1 MTDNRKG
8 EYRMKELFSC
18 ENGHMTIQMPKE
30 IDHHCAKEL
39 RQDID
44 RMIEVSHVRNVTF
57 DFSQTEFMDS
67 SGIGVLIGRCRNL
80 GYSGGSVQ
88 AIHVNGRVQK
98 IFMVSG
104 LNKLIPIVAE
114 QEIAGG
120 KADGE

>member
-1 MTDNRKG
+1 
-8 EYRMKELFSC
+8 MKELFSYN
-18 ENGHMTIQMPKE
+18 NGYMTIQMPKE
-30 IDHHCAKEL
+30 IDHHCAKDL

-44 RMIEVSHVRNVTF
+44 RMIEVSHARKLVF

-88 AIHVNGRVQK
+88 AVHVNDRVQK

-120 KADGE
+120 RAHGE